1 MAARG
6 GKQSR
11 SGMSG
16 RKGAGEQEDEEQPLQ
31 AVLVAD
37 SFNRRFFPVTKDQP
51 RVSSE
56 LRQPG
61 MLMEAIMSMLGI
73 DKSCTCYQVFPE
85 LLKRYFVMFFKYILM
100 GHVEID
106 VRHFKSF
113 ADRL

>member
-1 MAARG
+1 
-6 GKQSR
+6 
-11 SGMSG
+11 
-16 RKGAGEQEDEEQPLQ
+16 
-31 AVLVAD
+31 
-37 SFNRRFFPVTKDQP
+37 
-51 RVSSE
+51 
-56 LRQPG
+56 
-61 MLMEAIMSMLGI
+61 MSMLGI